1 MSQNNDLLTTFQ
13 RVVLS
18 VIILS
23 IISVILESEITI
35 AKKYF
40 YIFNFVNLFFA
51 VFFLLEFIYRFIREI
66 LVEKKITFF
75 KFITSPYNIIDFL
88 SFAPYFLLSNMNET
102 FLLRVFR
109 IFRMFKMV
117 RAFQNN
123 TAIGSVVKTIVEKK
137 KEIIFSLLI
146 TVFII
151 FVSSIILYIVE
162 GPSNPEHFGSI
173 PRAFWW
179 ATITL
184 TTIGYGDVYPVTV
197 LGKIATVIISICG
210 IGIVAI
216 PTGIIAGS
224 FTSNLNNK

>member
-1 MSQNNDLLTTFQ
+1 MTKEKNLLSVFQ
-13 RVVLS
+13 KVVLS

-88 SFAPYFLLSNMNET
+88 SFAPYFILSNMNET
-102 FLLRVFR
+102 FLLRIFR
-109 IFRMFKMV
+109 VFRMFKMIKV
-117 RAFQNN
+117 FEKNK
-123 TAIGSVVKTIVEKK
+123 AINGVIKTIIQKK
-137 KEIIFSLLI
+137 KEIIFSLVI

-151 FVSSIILYIVE
+151 FIASIVLYVVE
-162 GPSNPEHFGSI
+162 GPSNPDHFGSI

-184 TTIGYGDVYPVTV
+184 TTIGYGDVYPITV

-224 FTSNLNNK
+224 FSNNLQKK

>member
-1 MSQNNDLLTTFQ
+1 MSQNNNLLTTFQ
-13 RVVLS
+13 KVVLS

>member
-1 MSQNNDLLTTFQ
+1 MSQNNNLLTTFQ

-40 YIFNFVNLFFA
+40 YIFNSVNLFFA

-123 TAIGSVVKTIVEKK
+123 TAIGSVVKTIFEKK

>member
-1 MSQNNDLLTTFQ
+1 MSQNNNLLTTFQ

-88 SFAPYFLLSNMNET
+88 SFAPYFLLSNINET

>member
-1 MSQNNDLLTTFQ
+1 MTKEKNLLSVFQ
-13 RVVLS
+13 KVVLS

-75 KFITSPYNIIDFL
+75 KFVTSPYNIIDFL